1 MAAPGEEEASEACGT
16 TGHVCARRGARE
28 RVLRAEAGGAASDCE
43 GMAQQQPAPRSSR
56 QPAYIHAL
64 PACVLEDFCQ
74 KMDCL
79 NDYDW
84 MRFASYVI
92 TDQTELRKIKC
103 MEKTGISI
111 TRELMWWWG
120 VRLATVQQL
129 LELLQALQLYRAAQV
144 ILDWVSVSDITN
156 PARVPLVSPKQE
168 NILCYPTE
176 NKNKAKENEIGPS
189 PDLPHL
195 HVLAAPNPVS
205 GGISDS
211 LPYPLPPPEDLM
223 HSLQSNPPR
232 SSSVKPCGS
241 STPQQEP
248 IAHLPSGS
256 LLWTQGEVIN
266 ATNGFSEEN
275 RINEGIFAEVY
286 KGQRYNA
293 VYVIKRLKEMECAS
307 QNSTRRFFHTEVQ
320 ICFRCCHI
328 NILQLVGFSLE
339 NGYHCLIYP
348 YMDNGSLENRLQ
360 CQVGSIPLTWEKRIT
375 ISIGLIRAIQ
385 YLHKFGILH
394 GNVKS
399 SNVLLDE
406 NFTPKLGHSGLR
418 LYSVEKKSD
427 YAMMKTK
434 VLQASLTYLPEDFV
448 RHGQLTQ
455 KIDIFGCGIVLAEM
469 LTGTKAMD
477 EERTPIYLKD
487 VIADEIQ
494 TAKASSCSKHKTFE
508 NLAAKEICCKYMDRK
523 VGHLPSE
530 IAVHFATAICLCLR
544 KKNPD
549 IAEVHEMME
558 MAEHKIRDHSLL
570 EGSTFSGFSINT
582 PEETDDE
589 TASHNYGSSGDSSE
603 DSATARPLK
612 YVNSSPPLLRVIPPE
627 MYNEQ
632 MSRVPCE
639 SDESSSFVWDPEEGS
654 AYGPPS
660 SSCTDP
666 ENATSSHSG
675 RNAEICTGGFQEDYV
690 ASSENKK
697 TLEMVSPAERMV
709 SSTNANLDPSCS
721 SQGLAKETSWEIK
734 INDKKKKLM
743 ENILLYEEQML
754 NSSELFESQI

>member
-1 MAAPGEEEASEACGT
+1 
-16 TGHVCARRGARE
+16 
-28 RVLRAEAGGAASDCE
+28 
-43 GMAQQQPAPRSSR
+43 MAQPQPQPAPRSSP

-64 PACVLEDFCQ
+64 PACVLEDFCR

-79 NDYDW
+79 NDCDW
-84 MRFASYVI
+84 MRF
-92 TDQTELRKIKC
+92 
-103 MEKTGISI
+103 G
-111 TRELMWWWG
+111 
-120 VRLATVQQL
+120 
-129 LELLQALQLYRAAQV
+129 
-144 ILDWVSVSDITN
+144 VSVSNITN
-156 PARVPLVSPKQE
+156 PARVPLESPKQE

-195 HVLAAPNPVS
+195 RVLAAPNPVS
-205 GGISDS
+205 EGISDS

-241 STPQQEP
+241 STPQQES
-248 IAHLPSGS
+248 IADLPSGS

-286 KGQRYNA
+286 KGQRHNA
-293 VYVIKRLKEMECAS
+293 VYIIKRLKEMECTS

-339 NGYHCLIYP
+339 SGYHCLIYP

-360 CQVGSIPLTWEKRIT
+360 CQVGSMPLTWERRIT

-385 YLHKFGILH
+385 YLHNFGILH

-477 EERTPIYLKD
+477 EGRTPIYLKD

-494 TAKASSCSKHKTFE
+494 TAKASSCSKHKTVE
-508 NLAAKEICCKYMDRK
+508 NLAAKEICCKYLDRK

-603 DSATARPLK
+603 DSARPLK
-612 YVNSSPPLLRVIPPE
+612 CVNSSPPLLRVMPPE
-627 MYNEQ
+627 MYNGQ

-675 RNAEICTGGFQEDYV
+675 RNAEICTGGFQEKNV

-721 SQGLAKETSWEIK
+721 SQGLAKETSWEIR

-743 ENILLYEEQML
+743 ENILLYEEQKL

>member
-1 MAAPGEEEASEACGT
+1 
-16 TGHVCARRGARE
+16 
-28 RVLRAEAGGAASDCE
+28 
-43 GMAQQQPAPRSSR
+43 MAQQQPAPRSSR

-144 ILDWVSVSDITN
+144 ILD
-156 PARVPLVSPKQE
+156 
-168 NILCYPTE
+168 Y
-176 NKNKAKENEIGPS
+176 
-189 PDLPHL
+189 
-195 HVLAAPNPVS
+195 PVS

-721 SQGLAKETSWEIK
+721 SQGKSRYFLGVRG
-734 INDKKKKLM
+734 
-743 ENILLYEEQML
+743 
-754 NSSELFESQI
+754 

>member
-1 MAAPGEEEASEACGT
+1 
-16 TGHVCARRGARE
+16 
-28 RVLRAEAGGAASDCE
+28 
-43 GMAQQQPAPRSSR
+43 MAQQQPALGSAPP
-56 QPAYIHAL
+56 PAYIHTL

-84 MRFASYVI
+84 MRFASNVI

-144 ILDWVSVSDITN
+144 ILD
-156 PARVPLVSPKQE
+156 
-168 NILCYPTE
+168 Y
-176 NKNKAKENEIGPS
+176 
-189 PDLPHL
+189 
-195 HVLAAPNPVS
+195 PVS

-223 HSLQSNPPR
+223 HSLQSNPPH

-241 STPQQEP
+241 SSPRQET
-248 IAHLPSGS
+248 IADLPSGC
-256 LLWTQGEVIN
+256 LLWTPGEVIN

-286 KGQRYNA
+286 KGQRHNA
-293 VYVIKRLKEMECAS
+293 VYVIKRLKELECTS
-307 QNSTRRFFHTEVQ
+307 QNSTQRFFHTEVQ
-320 ICFRCCHI
+320 ICLRCCHI

-339 NGYHCLIYP
+339 SGYHCLIYP

-360 CQVGSIPLTWEKRIT
+360 CQVGSMPLTWENRIT

-385 YLHKFGILH
+385 YLHNFGILH

-455 KIDIFGCGIVLAEM
+455 KIDIFSCGIVLAEM

-477 EERTPIYLKD
+477 EGRTPIYLKD

-494 TAKASSCSKHKTFE
+494 TAKASSCSKHKIFE
-508 NLAAKEICCKYMDRK
+508 NLAAKEICCKYLDRK

-530 IAVHFATAICLCLR
+530 IAVLFATAICLCLR

-549 IAEVHEMME
+549 LAEVHEMMK
-558 MAEHKIRDHSLL
+558 MAEHKIRDQSLL

-589 TASHNYGSSGDSSE
+589 TASHNYSSSGDSNE
-603 DSATARPLK
+603 DSATARSLK
-612 YVNSSPPLLRVIPPE
+612 CANSSPPLLRVMPPE
-627 MYNEQ
+627 MYNGQ

-660 SSCTDP
+660 SGCTDP

-675 RNAEICTGGFQEDYV
+675 RNVEICTGGFQEKNV

-709 SSTNANLDPSCS
+709 SSTLDPSCS

-743 ENILLYEEQML
+743 ENILLYEEEKL
-754 NSSELFESQI
+754 NSSELFESQT

>member
-1 MAAPGEEEASEACGT
+1 
-16 TGHVCARRGARE
+16 
-28 RVLRAEAGGAASDCE
+28 
-43 GMAQQQPAPRSSR
+43 MAQQQPALGGSPP
-56 QPAYIHAL
+56 PAYIHTL

-79 NDYDW
+79 NDSDW

-144 ILDWVSVSDITN
+144 ILDWVSVSNITN
-156 PARVPLVSPKQE
+156 PARVPLESPKQE
-168 NILCYPTE
+168 NIPCYPTE

-195 HVLAAPNPVS
+195 CVLAVPNPVS

-241 STPQQEP
+241 SSPRQET
-248 IAHLPSGS
+248 IADLPSGR
-256 LLWTQGEVIN
+256 LLWTPGEVIN

-286 KGQRYNA
+286 KGQRHNA
-293 VYVIKRLKEMECAS
+293 VYVIKRLKELECTS
-307 QNSTRRFFHTEVQ
+307 QNSTQRFFHTEVQ

-339 NGYHCLIYP
+339 SGYHCLIYP

-360 CQVGSIPLTWEKRIT
+360 CQVGSMPLTWEKRIT

-385 YLHKFGILH
+385 YLHNFGILH

-477 EERTPIYLKD
+477 EGRTPIYLKD

-494 TAKASSCSKHKTFE
+494 TAKASSCSKHKIVE
-508 NLAAKEICCKYMDRK
+508 NLAAKEICCKYLDRK

-530 IAVHFATAICLCLR
+530 IAVLFATAICLCLR

-549 IAEVHEMME
+549 LAEVHEMMK

-589 TASHNYGSSGDSSE
+589 TASHNYSSSGDSNE
-603 DSATARPLK
+603 DSATARSLK
-612 YVNSSPPLLRVIPPE
+612 CANSSPPLLRVMPPE
-627 MYNEQ
+627 MYNGQ

-660 SSCTDP
+660 SGCTDP
-666 ENATSSHSG
+666 EIATSSHSG
-675 RNAEICTGGFQEDYV
+675 RNAEICTGGFQEKNV

-743 ENILLYEEQML
+743 ENILLYEEEKL
-754 NSSELFESQI
+754 NSSELFESQT